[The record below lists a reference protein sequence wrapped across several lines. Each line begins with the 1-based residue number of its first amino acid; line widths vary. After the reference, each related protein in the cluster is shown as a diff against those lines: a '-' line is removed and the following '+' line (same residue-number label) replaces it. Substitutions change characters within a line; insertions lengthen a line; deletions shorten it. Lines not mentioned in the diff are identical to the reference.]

1 MAFSLSF
8 LFHIREALN
17 LKSSA
22 SHRGISYESLRRA
35 AIWRQ
40 GPLGPELPGRQGRGA
55 YQAHP
60 EPLVRSVLPG
70 RRVRLAL
77 QDRRATPRRI
87 ADKRLR
93 QRAP

>member
-55 YQAHP
+55 YQGHQGHP
-60 EPLVRSVLPG
+60 ARSVLPG
-70 RRVRLAL
+70 LRVRRAL
-77 QDRRATPRRI
+77 QDRLATPRRI
-87 ADKRLR
+87 ADK
-93 QRAP
+93 